1 MTEGGPL
8 HNEEGTLCRVVEF
21 PPKTSSPFHRTI
33 SLDYGECRDQPIFP
47 LLVLISGILCIGEIT
62 LELDDGAER
71 KLSPGDVV
79 VQRGT

>member
-1 MTEGGPL
+1 L
-8 HNEEGTLCRVVEF
+8 A
-21 PPKTSSPFHRTI
+21 
-33 SLDYGECRDQPIFP
+33 
-47 LLVLISGILCIGEIT
+47 LISGILCIGEIT